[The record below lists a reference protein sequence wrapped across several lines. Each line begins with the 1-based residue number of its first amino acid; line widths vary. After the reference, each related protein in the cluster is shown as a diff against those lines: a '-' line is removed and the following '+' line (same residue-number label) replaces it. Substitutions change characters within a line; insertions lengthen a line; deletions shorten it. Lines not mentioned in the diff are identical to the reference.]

1 MTNYKL
7 ILQYEG
13 TRYRGWQSQGNT
25 SETIQGKLEAVLSRM
40 SGEAVSVQGSGRTD
54 AGVHALGQVANVKL
68 SEDIEP
74 RELKDYLNRYLPED
88 IAVLS
93 AERAPERFHSRL
105 GAVEKIYRYRIWT
118 DGKPDVFAR
127 RYVEP
132 VAGELQLNQM
142 KMAAGYLTG
151 THDFTSFCGNKHMKK
166 SAVRTLSYIRFQ
178 QKERELWIDY
188 CGNGFLQNMVRI
200 LTGTLVEVG
209 SGTRQPEEMKA
220 VLEGRDRELAGPMM
234 AARGLT
240 LLEVKYQ

>member
-40 SGEAVSVQGSGRTD
+40 AGETVSVQGSGRTD
-54 AGVHALGQVANVKL
+54 AGVHAIGQVANVKL
-68 SEDIEP
+68 PEAVEP
-74 RELKDYLNRYLPED
+74 RKLMEYLNQYLPED
-88 IAVLS
+88 IAVLE
-93 AERAPERFHSRL
+93 AEEVPDRFHSRL

-118 DGKPDVFAR
+118 DGRPDVFER

-132 VAGELQLNQM
+132 VAGALQLNQM
-142 KMAAGYLTG
+142 KIAAGYLMG

-166 SAVRTLSYIRFQ
+166 SAVRTISYIRFEQ
-178 QKERELWIDY
+178 RERELWIDY

-209 SGTRQPEEMKA
+209 LGKRQPEEMKSILA
-220 VLEGRDRELAGPMM
+220 GRSRELAGPMM

-240 LLEVKYQ
+240 LMEVKYQ